1 MPFEFKKA
9 SLEGIILIQPR
20 RFSDTR
26 GSFEECYHL
35 RDFAAHSIPD
45 AFVQDN
51 TSFSIKNTIRG
62 QHFQKAPHG
71 QAKLVKVLAGR
82 VLDVAVDIREKSN
95 TYGQHIAVEISSD
108 TGNMIYIP
116 EGFAHGF
123 SVLSDSAIVHYKTTS
138 YYHPDSEAGVSYQ
151 DPELGIDW
159 KITDPFV
166 SPKDSE
172 LPLLRE
178 LKPSILPKD
187 AAAQS

>member
-9 SLEGIILIQPR
+9 SLDGIILIQPK
-20 RFSDTR
+20 RFNDTR

-35 RDFAAHSIPD
+35 RDFAAHGIPD

-51 TSFSIKNTIRG
+51 TSSSIKNTIRG
-62 QHFQKAPHG
+62 LHYQKAPHA

-95 TYGQHIAVEISSD
+95 TFGKHIAVEISSD
-108 TGNMIYIP
+108 KGNMIYIP

-138 YYHPDSEAGVSYQ
+138 YYHPDSEAGVSFQ
-151 DPELGIDW
+151 DPELGLDW
-159 KITDPFV
+159 RITHPFV
-166 SPKDSE
+166 SPKDTE
-172 LPLLRE
+172 LPPLRDV
-178 LKPSILPKD
+178 KPFTLPKD
-187 AAAQS
+187 VTEQS